1 VIFRLPT
8 FLPPHEERTFMRYLS
23 LAVAALA
30 LIAGAAPAASL
41 SGKYVE
47 ARTCDVWTGPCYA
60 NAEMSLSGKNAII
73 GWVIDK
79 GSFDGVKLDG
89 LGVVAVI
96 AARDTLGMRQSGKAK
111 AVLIVDKKATKAQQ
125 EALVKLVRKQ
135 SADLIGEVLAVVS
148 DKVELDICECDEGG
162 CAKLSAGKAKIETRC
177 LNAKHDKVCGNE
189 SACYEPLT
197 KNVKAKPALATEHSY
212 QGKGIG
218 STWKDSNRRGAYLG
232 TFEMR

>member
-1 VIFRLPT
+1 MRHLP
-8 FLPPHEERTFMRYLS
+8 L
-23 LAVAALA
+23 AALA
-30 LIAGAAPAASL
+30 LVLLAGSAPAAGI

-60 NAEMSLSGKNAII
+60 NAEMSLSGKNAVI
-73 GWVIDK
+73 GWMIDK
-79 GSFDGVKLDG
+79 GSIDGVKLDG

-96 AARDTLGMRQSGKAK
+96 AARDTLGLKQSGKAK
-111 AVLIVDKKATKAQQ
+111 AILIVDKNANKAQK
-125 EALVKLVRKQ
+125 EALVKLAKKQ
-135 SADLIGEVLAVVS
+135 GGDLVGEVLAVQS
-148 DKVELDICECDEGG
+148 EKVELEICECKEGG

-177 LNAKHDKVCGNE
+177 LNAQHDKMCGNE

-197 KNVKAKPALATEHSY
+197 KGVKAQAALATEHSF

-232 TFEMR
+232 TFETR

>member
-1 VIFRLPT
+1 MRHLP
-8 FLPPHEERTFMRYLS
+8 L
-23 LAVAALA
+23 AALA
-30 LIAGAAPAASL
+30 VVLLAGSAPAAVV

-60 NAEMSLSGKNAII
+60 NAEMSLSGKNAVI
-73 GWVIDK
+73 GWMIDK

-96 AARDTLGMRQSGKAK
+96 AARDTLGQRQSGKSK
-111 AVLIVDKKATKAQQ
+111 AILIVDKNASKAQK
-125 EALVKLVRKQ
+125 EALVKLAKKQ
-135 SADLIGEVLAVVS
+135 GGDLVGEVLAVQS
-148 DKVELDICECDEGG
+148 EKVELEICECSEGG

-177 LNAKHDKVCGNE
+177 LNAQHDKVCGNE
-189 SACYEPLT
+189 SAYYEPLV
-197 KNVKAKPALATEHSY
+197 KGVKAKAAMATEHSY